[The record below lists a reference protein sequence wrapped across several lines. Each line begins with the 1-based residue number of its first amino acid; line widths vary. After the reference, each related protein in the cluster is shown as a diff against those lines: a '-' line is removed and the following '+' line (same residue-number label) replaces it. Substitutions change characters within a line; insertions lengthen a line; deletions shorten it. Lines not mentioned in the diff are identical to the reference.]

1 MATQRQIAANR
12 RNAQHSTGPRS
23 AEGKAVSRFNALK
36 HGIDAES
43 QCLPTED
50 PESLTE
56 LAAEYHERFA
66 PATPEERALVD
77 ALVSAGWDLR
87 RYRVA
92 SAQLW
97 QVASDDDLPMA
108 VAFHRRETTFV
119 RLQRAIDSAQRN
131 YRHALDTLRRLQA
144 ERDRPEPE
152 ELKEEISKLASFPKK
167 PPKAA
172 LVRPTSDVF
181 EPSPSAR
188 PPALPGNPADSQL
201 ASDLLS

>member
-12 RNAQHSTGPRS
+12 RNAQRSTGPRS
-23 AEGKAVSRFNALK
+23 AEGKVVSRFNALK

-50 PESLTE
+50 PESLAE

-77 ALVSAGWDLR
+77 VLVSAEWDLR

-97 QVASDDDLPMA
+97 QMASDDELPMA
-108 VAFHRRETTFV
+108 VGFHRREATFM

-144 ERDRPEPE
+144 DPDRPEPE
-152 ELKEEISKLASFPKK
+152 EPKEETPKLASFPKK
-167 PPKAA
+167 SPKPSPN
-172 LVRPTSDVF
+172 RPKRDLF
-181 EPSPSAR
+181 EPAPAKPICEDE
-188 PPALPGNPADSQL
+188 PPQL
-201 ASDLLS
+201 RDLFEPR